1 MTGPDLSQVIADL
14 QDPQASKR
22 LAAVLALEDQP
33 DLAPALL
40 RTLEQLILH
49 DRSQAVRQAAL
60 RVIGSPA
67 GFQAYQGMAP
77 FAEQARKIFLKEIS
91 HWAAD
96 GLLSPSQVEILN
108 KRYAVAPAERP
119 KAEPAPVPT
128 PEKPVPSGKIPTTT
142 KTSAP
147 VSLSNILLNE
157 TTIKIALYLGAF
169 LVVAAAFVLGS
180 LVEVTRLPILILTIL
195 LFFGSALG
203 LVRRLPLASFVLF
216 LVATFMLPIF
226 SGVLFS
232 TLQVELPLSHLLWC
246 LTLLFI
252 GLVAASGTFI
262 YKSRF
267 FSILALL
274 SFDVSLGFLTAWMH
288 SDFHVFSLLSG
299 LLALLA
305 ILASWLLRRWQG
317 NRLFTPLFVLSQ
329 IQINGLLGASLLV
342 AIAQLADQ
350 SIEPITW
357 LVIAGL
363 WLVAVI
369 CQVLSDWITAD
380 PLDEK
385 LKFPLFPLLAV
396 LALIPIPL
404 YFSGVFV
411 PVFWQVMTVAWGWA
425 LVLTLSGEGLA
436 WIVTGRAKR
445 YSYLL
450 IGAGGA
456 LFIISTFGLWA
467 DGRPL
472 TIGLLA
478 GTWILYTL
486 MNIRRARWP
495 VWSGALAA
503 LGLAWFASFSL
514 TSLADLDPLEIW
526 VPLALSLIYLAVSLV
541 SRYAFKARQR
551 WWLPALVA
559 GIMIGLGTLLQAQ
572 AVGFDAPAQ
581 TAVIYAAFAAVF
593 VLYALLERLP
603 LLLFGTLALSG
614 VSLNF
619 GLEALGIS
627 EKLPAFLVLTG
638 LWYLVAGLTFRDR
651 DRPRSWS
658 RILGL
663 GGLVLQHVALNWIS
677 SSGDGSLA
685 FGAYAFFALVFA
697 LLVDRPVMIYLA
709 TLVGLPA
716 ALGFG
721 LLHLDWSHWVLY
733 FVGLTGI
740 YYALNILLRR
750 SERTQAWAAPLL
762 WSAVILQHLTLLTG
776 WTAGDGSLAFL
787 AYAFF
792 AWVYSVLRHR
802 PAFGYGALIALPVSL
817 GLALYYFEFDFWVLP
832 YIGLALA
839 YYLPGL
845 LLVLSKR
852 DTPWGGMLYQSGLM
866 LALAVSLTVPFEG
879 KIFSVIGIAIAAFL
893 FTFEAF
899 RRKNVW
905 LGFPANL
912 LYFLAYALALFKLDV
927 SEPQFFTIFAALL
940 GIIMHYLL
948 LRREHITAA
957 LITGV
962 LVQLI
967 LLSTTLVQMIAT
979 DRLVFFFVLFFQ
991 SLVLLVY
998 GLVIRSRSFVI
1009 GPIVFVVLGVIS
1021 AAFSVLSGLPIVLLT
1036 GCTGVLL
1043 LVMGVLALI
1052 LRERLVAA
1060 LHRLG
1065 DWNP

>member
-1 MTGPDLSQVIADL
+1 MTGPDPSKVTADL

-22 LAAVLALEDQP
+22 LAAVRALEDQP
-33 DLAPALL
+33 NLAPALL
-40 RTLEQLILH
+40 MTLEQLILH

-60 RVIGSPA
+60 RVLGSPS
-67 GFQAYQGMAP
+67 GFQAYQEIAP
-77 FAEQARKIFLKEIS
+77 FTENARKIFLKEIS
-91 HWAAD
+91 RWATD
-96 GLLSPSQVEILN
+96 GLLSPSQLEIL
-108 KRYAVAPAERP
+108 KRRYATDPTWIPKSGPAAP
-119 KAEPAPVPT
+119 PAPD
-128 PEKPVPSGKIPTTT
+128 KPVPPVAARPKKSE
-142 KTSAP
+142 P

-180 LVEVTRLPILILTIL
+180 LVEVTRLPILILTSL
-195 LFFGSALG
+195 LFFSSAFG

-232 TLQVELPLSHLLWC
+232 TLHVGPPLSRLLWC
-246 LTLLFI
+246 LTLLVI
-252 GLVAASGTFI
+252 GLIAVGGTFI

-274 SFDVSLGFLTAWMH
+274 SFDVSIGFLTAWMH
-288 SDFHVFSLLSG
+288 SNIHVFALLSG

-305 ILASWLLRRWQG
+305 ILASRLLRRWQG
-317 NRLFTPLFVLSQ
+317 NKLFTLLFVLSQ
-329 IQINGLLGASLLV
+329 IQINGLLGVSFLV
-342 AIAQLADQ
+342 TVVQLADQ
-350 SIEPITW
+350 SIEPSTW

-369 CQVLSDWITAD
+369 CQVLSDWVTAD

-396 LALIPIPL
+396 LTLIPIPL
-404 YFSGVFV
+404 YFSGVFA
-411 PVFWQVMTVAWGWA
+411 PEFWQVMTVAWGWA
-425 LVLTLSGEGLA
+425 LVLTLGGEGLI
-436 WIVTGRAKR
+436 WMVSGRAKR
-445 YSYLL
+445 YGYLL

-456 LFIISTFGLWA
+456 LFIISTFGLWI
-467 DGRPL
+467 DDRPL

-486 MNIRRARWP
+486 MNIRQVRWP

-503 LGLAWFASFSL
+503 VGLTWFAAFSL

-526 VPLALSLIYLAVSLV
+526 VPLTLSLTYLAVSLTA
-541 SRYAFKARQR
+541 RHAFKARKR

-559 GIMIGLGTLLQAQ
+559 GGLIGLGTLLQAQ
-572 AVGFDAPAQ
+572 AVGFDAPTQ
-581 TAVIYAAFAAVF
+581 AAGIFATYAAVF
-593 VLYALLERLP
+593 VLYALLERVP
-603 LLLFGTLALSG
+603 TLLFGTLALLP
-614 VSLNF
+614 VSLYF

-627 EKLPAFLVLTG
+627 VKLPAFLVLTG
-638 LWYLVAGLTFRDR
+638 VWYFVAGLTFRDR
-651 DRPRSWS
+651 DRPKSWS

-663 GGLVLQHVALNWIS
+663 GGLVLQHVALIWIH

-697 LLVDRPVMIYLA
+697 LLEGRPNYIYLT
-709 TLVGLPA
+709 TLLGLPA
-716 ALGFG
+716 ALGLG
-721 LLHLDWSHWVLY
+721 LLHLDWSHWALY

-740 YYALNILLRR
+740 YYALTILLRR
-750 SERTQAWAAPLL
+750 SERTQAWAAPWL

-776 WTAGDGSLAFL
+776 WNAGDGSLAFL

-792 AWVYSVLRHR
+792 AWVYSVLRRR

-817 GLALYYFEFDFWVLP
+817 GLALHYFELDFWVLP

-852 DTPWGGMLYQSGLM
+852 DTPWGGMLNQSGLV
-866 LALAVSLTVPFEG
+866 LALVASLTVPFEG
-879 KIFSVIGIAIAAFL
+879 KIFSVIGIAIAAL
-893 FTFEAF
+893 MFTFEAF

-912 LYFLAYALALFKLDV
+912 LYFLAYALALYKLDV

-948 LRREHITAA
+948 LRREHNTAA
-957 LITGV
+957 LITGI

-991 SLVLLVY
+991 SLVILVY

-1036 GCTGVLL
+1036 GCTGITL
-1043 LVMGVLALI
+1043 LVLGVLALI

-1060 LHRLG
+1060 LQRLG